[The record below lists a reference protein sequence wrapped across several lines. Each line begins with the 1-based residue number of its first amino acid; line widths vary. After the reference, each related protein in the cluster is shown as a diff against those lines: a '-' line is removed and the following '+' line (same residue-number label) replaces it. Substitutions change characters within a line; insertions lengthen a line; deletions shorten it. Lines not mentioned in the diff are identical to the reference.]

1 MKKEVDWKVLLGIL
15 ICFAVSL
22 RRSLR
27 KQKRSKDFNRN
38 MWVIQHAK
46 RSWFW
51 MYHRNDYSC
60 PIRMIFNAA
69 SDQLG
74 WNDQLTCV
82 GEHCHHLAT
91 WSPRTQ
97 CHCWH
102 HLRRRLPR
110 LHTHLHLTHTQIQK
124 PKSHTLK
131 SVKEIKE
138 SASLVTHTSTFYY
151 NQKLGTLYSLLLFNI
166 ILFCFMSGK

>member
-22 RRSLR
+22 KRSLR

-38 MWVIQHAK
+38 MLVTQHAK

-51 MYHRNDYSC
+51 KYHRNDYWC
-60 PIRMIFNAA
+60 PIRIIFNAT
-69 SDQLG
+69 SGQLG

-91 WSPRTQ
+91 WSQRTQ

-110 LHTHLHLTHTQIQK
+110 LHTHLNLTHTSIQK
-124 PKSHTLK
+124 PKSQTHK
-131 SVKEIKE
+131 SHNIKE
-138 SASLVTHTSTFYY
+138 MKESTSLVTHTSIYVPFST
-151 NQKLGTLYSLLLFNI
+151 TALYSLLLT
-166 ILFCFMSGK
+166 